1 MMKVIRTVAE
11 LQLELNTRRNQGLT
25 IGFVPTMGFLH
36 QGHISLLDKAKHEND
51 VVVLSIFVNPLQF
64 GPNEDFDRYPRDEDH
79 DLHVARTSLV
89 DYVFLPSV
97 DEIYPV
103 EPQMTV
109 QVGSISTKLCGA
121 SRPGHFE
128 GVATVVKRLFEI
140 VKPNRAYFG
149 LKDAQQVAVI
159 EKLVED
165 YQLPLQI
172 VPCPII
178 REKDGLAMSS
188 RNVYLNDEERR
199 QALAINQSLSIARRQ
214 IQENRDL
221 TVAALIQEIQINILE
236 HSLARIDYVQL
247 LTYPDFEVLNGATT
261 IQQLNEDK
269 TRLLLAVAVYFG
281 KTRLIDNI
289 LLTFEGGE

>member
-1 MMKVIRTVAE
+1 MMKVIRTVEE
-11 LQLELNTRRNQGLT
+11 LQLELNTRRIQGLT

-79 DLHVARTSLV
+79 DLHVARTAFV

-97 DEIYPV
+97 DEIYPT
-103 EPQMTV
+103 EPQMNV
-109 QVGSISTKLCGA
+109 EVGSISTKLCGA

-140 VKPNRAYFG
+140 VAPTRAYFG

-159 EKLVED
+159 EKMVED
-165 YQLPLQI
+165 YQLPVQI

-199 QALAINQSLSIARRQ
+199 QALAINQSLSIVRRH
-214 IQENRDL
+214 IDENSDL
-221 TVAALIQEIQINILE
+221 TVEALIQDVQTYILE
-236 HSLARIDYVQL
+236 HSIARIDYVQL
-247 LTYPDFEVLNGATT
+247 LTYPNFEDIKGATT
-261 IQQLNEDK
+261 IQQLNDNK
-269 TRLLLAVAVYFG
+269 SRLLLAVAVYYG

>member
-1 MMKVIRTVAE
+1 MMRVIRSVAE
-11 LQLELNTRRNQGLT
+11 LQMELNTRRNQGLT

-79 DLHVARTSLV
+79 DLHVARTSFV
-89 DYVFLPSV
+89 DFVFLPTV
-97 DEIYPV
+97 DEIYPT

-109 QVGSISTKLCGA
+109 QVGAISTKLCGA
-121 SRPGHFE
+121 SRPGHFD

-140 VKPNRAYFG
+140 VEPNRAYFG

-165 YQLPLQI
+165 YKLPLKI

-214 IQENRDL
+214 IKENSEL
-221 TVAALIQEIQINILE
+221 TVYELLQEIQTNILE

-247 LTYPDFEVLNGATT
+247 LTYPNFDLINGNTP
-261 IQQLNEDK
+261 IKQLNENK
-269 TRLLLAVAVYFG
+269 ARLLLAVAVYYG